1 MRRIRSSLTALAVV
15 TAGAGLAA
23 LPTQAEAAT
32 VVVSNTAD
40 LASAIKNATA
50 GTVIRVRGGTYYPT
64 ATLQSTA
71 DGTSS
76 SPITLTA
83 YGSET
88 VKIDGSNLPAGDWI
102 FKLTA
107 DYWNVSDMTFQNSP
121 DSAVVCQSC
130 TGTNWNDIK
139 TIDGGDSG
147 FTLTGDGTVNN
158 TVRNID
164 SYGNYD
170 AAEHGENA
178 DGIAVKF
185 GSGSGNLVTG
195 ARLYNNSDDGIDFW
209 SFSSPVT
216 VEHTWSFGNGV
227 NRWSDPAFAGDG
239 NGYKLGGDG
248 EVVAHVVNNSAAW
261 GNAGNGFT
269 ENSNTGA
276 IVVNRTTAYA
286 NGNRGYYFATS
297 SARLGKNLAVGNG
310 SGPVT
315 KGSSVTSAG
324 NNWDSG
330 VSTPAFR
337 STDASST
344 YTARGAG
351 GTLPTTT
358 FLTTGSTTI
367 GATMN

>member
-1 MRRIRSSLTALAVV
+1 MSRRTSLAVAA
-15 TAGAGLAA
+15 TLALGAGLAV
-23 LPTQAEAAT
+23 LPGQAQAAT
-32 VVVSNTAD
+32 VVVSNSAD
-40 LASAIKNATA
+40 LSSAIKNATA
-50 GTVIRVRGGTYYPT
+50 GTVIQVRGGTYYPT

-71 DGTSS
+71 NGTSS
-76 SPITLTA
+76 APVTLTA

-88 VKIDGSNLPAGDWI
+88 VKIDGSSLPSGSWI

-107 DYWNVSDMTFQNSP
+107 DYWNVSNITFQNSP

-130 TGTNWNDIK
+130 TGTNWNNVK
-139 TIDGGDSG
+139 TINGGDSG

-158 TVRNID
+158 TVRNLD

-170 AAEHGENA
+170 AATHGQNA
-178 DGIAVKF
+178 DGVAIKF
-185 GSGSGNLVTG
+185 GSGTGNLVTG
-195 ARLYNNSDDGIDFW
+195 ARLYNNSDDGIDLW

-216 VEHTWSFGNGV
+216 IEHTWSFGNGV
-227 NRWSDPAFAGDG
+227 NRWGDSAFEGNG
-239 NGYKLGGDG
+239 NGYKLGGNG
-248 EVVAHVVNNSAAW
+248 VTVAHVVNNSAAW

-276 IVVNRTTAYA
+276 IVINRTTAYA
-286 NGNRGYYFATS
+286 NGKWGYYFATS

-310 SGPVT
+310 SGQVS
-315 KGSSVTSAG
+315 KGSGVVSAG

-330 VSTPAFR
+330 ISTPAFR
-337 STDASST
+337 STDAS
-344 YTARGAG
+344 TAYNARKSDGS
-351 GTLPTTT
+351 LPATT